1 VSKPDDD
8 WYTMWSR
15 DRPPDEVL
23 DCVTTCN
30 VIWTLSF
37 RDWSLPSHEAGAA
50 LPAGSRFGQTP
61 AFLRP
66 AEMGF
71 NLVERWQFNQ
81 NQVTRAV
88 RWVASQERCKR
99 GLT

>member
-88 RWVASQERCKR
+88 R
-99 GLT
+99 

>member
-1 VSKPDDD
+1 
-8 WYTMWSR
+8 
-15 DRPPDEVL
+15 
-23 DCVTTCN
+23 
-30 VIWTLSF
+30 
-37 RDWSLPSHEAGAA
+37 LPSHEAGAA

-88 RWVASQERCKR
+88 R
-99 GLT
+99 